1 MKLQLIQW
9 NIKINSNVDKII
21 EYLNLKIQ
29 ESAIINLQEVSMNN
43 YQKIYESLKIDS
55 LYSLNFRKPGKYE
68 GKNRYMGVM
77 TLVNVGEIVTSQLIN
92 SSIFPE
98 RTLYSAIDIG
108 GILISNL
115 NFHSLTGVDYKKAKS
130 SNFAS
135 IASFLSGNNVDII
148 SCDANEPN
156 IDSFNDDEIECFD
169 NRDKGKMANLLFGKE
184 KIHSLVDSYKQYCRS
199 KNEKIETGYSH
210 ITGGKKKRYDFIYCK
225 KEWKILCS
233 ESNYQESIK
242 YTSDHALIE
251 TFVEIENG

>member
-43 YQKIYESLKIDS
+43 YQKICESLKIDS

-98 RTLYSAIDIG
+98 RTLYSAIDI
-108 GILISNL
+108 
-115 NFHSLTGVDYKKAKS
+115 
-130 SNFAS
+130 
-135 IASFLSGNNVDII
+135 
-148 SCDANEPN
+148 E
-156 IDSFNDDEIECFD
+156 
-169 NRDKGKMANLLFGKE
+169 KE
-184 KIHSLVDSYKQYCRS
+184 
-199 KNEKIETGYSH
+199 
-210 ITGGKKKRYDFIYCK
+210 F
-225 KEWKILCS
+225 
-233 ESNYQESIK
+233 
-242 YTSDHALIE
+242 
-251 TFVEIENG
+251 